1 MKINCI
7 VIDDEP
13 LARKGIKE
21 YIGEV
26 DFLNFVGEFE
36 SPLKATSLLSTT
48 GVQLIF
54 LDIQMPKITGLDFF
68 KTLKNPPPVI
78 FTTAY
83 PQFAL
88 DGFDLNAL
96 DYLVKPISLERFLKA
111 AHKAKEFY
119 DLRVRNQNESNKE
132 DYTDHVFIKVD
143 GKLVKILLENILF
156 VEALQNYVA
165 VHTKEKKYVSYL
177 TLQSI
182 AEFLPADIFIKTHKS
197 FIVAINKVDSIDG
210 NNLQIANHLIPV
222 SRSQKEDVMGKL
234 LGKDFIKR

>member
-21 YIGEV
+21 YISEV
-26 DFLNFVGEFE
+26 DFLNFIAEFD
-36 SPLKATSLLSTT
+36 SPLKATALLSMP
-48 GVQLIF
+48 GVHLIF
-54 LDIQMPKITGLDFF
+54 LDIQMPKITGLDFL
-68 KTLKNPPPVI
+68 KTLKQPPPVI

-111 AHKAKEFY
+111 VQKAKEFY
-119 DLRVRNQNESNKE
+119 DLRARNRDENEKE
-132 DYTDHVFIKVD
+132 DAADYVFIKVD
-143 GKLVKILLENILF
+143 GKLVKVLFGDILF

-165 VHTKEKKYVSYL
+165 VHTKDKKYVSYL

-182 AEFLPADIFIKTHKS
+182 SEFLPPDIFIKTHKS
-197 FIVAINKVDSIDG
+197 FIVAINKVESIQG
-210 NNLQIANHLIPV
+210 NNVQIANHLIPV
-222 SRSQKEDVMGKL
+222 SRSLKEEVMEKL

>member
-1 MKINCI
+1 MINCVI
-7 VIDDEP
+7 IDDEP
-13 LARKGIKE
+13 LARKGLRE
-21 YIGEV
+21 YISDV
-26 DFLNFVGEFE
+26 DFLNLAGEYDNA
-36 SPLKATSLLSTT
+36 LKATEMISRGEAQLL
-48 GVQLIF
+48 F
-54 LDIQMPKITGLDFF
+54 LDIQMPKITGLEFI
-68 KTLKNPPPVI
+68 KTLQKPVPVI
-78 FTTAY
+78 FTTAF
-83 PQFAL
+83 PQYAL

-182 AEFLPADIFIKTHKS
+182 AEFLPADTFIKTHKS

>member
-13 LARKGIKE
+13 LARQGIKE

-165 VHTKEKKYVSYL
+165 VHTKDKKYVSYL

-222 SRSQKEDVMGKL
+222 SRSQKEEVMGKL

>member
-1 MKINCI
+1 MKVNCI

-13 LARKGIKE
+13 LARKGLKE
-21 YIGEV
+21 YISEV
-26 DFLNFVGEFE
+26 DFLNFVGEAE
-36 SPLKATSLLSTT
+36 SPLKASPLLSIPD
-48 GVQLIF
+48 VHLIF
-54 LDIQMPKITGLDFF
+54 LDIQMPKVTGLDFF
-68 KTLKNPPPVI
+68 KTLNNPPPVI

-111 AHKAKEFY
+111 ANKAKEFY
-119 DLRVRNQNESNKE
+119 ELRAKNQSESNKE
-132 DYTDHVFIKVD
+132 NYTDHVFIKVD
-143 GKLVKILLENILF
+143 GRLVKILFENILF
-156 VEALQNYVA
+156 VEALQNYIA
-165 VHTKEKKYVSYL
+165 VHTKDKKYVSYL

-182 AEFLPADIFIKTHKS
+182 AEFLPAGIFIKTHKS

-222 SRSQKEDVMGKL
+222 SRSQKEEVLDKL
-234 LGKDFIKR
+234 LGNDFIKR

>member
-182 AEFLPADIFIKTHKS
+182 AEFLPANIFIKTHKS

-210 NNLQIANHLIPV
+210 NNLQIANHLVPV
-222 SRSQKEDVMGKL
+222 SRSQKEEVLDKL
-234 LGKDFIKR
+234 LGNDFIKR

>member
-13 LARKGIKE
+13 LARQGIKE

>member
-13 LARKGIKE
+13 LARQGIKE

-165 VHTKEKKYVSYL
+165 VHTKDKKYVSYL

>member
-13 LARKGIKE
+13 LARQGIKE

-165 VHTKEKKYVSYL
+165 VHTKDKKYVSYL

-182 AEFLPADIFIKTHKS
+182 AEFLPADTFIKTHKS

>member
-13 LARKGIKE
+13 LARQGIKE

-165 VHTKEKKYVSYL
+165 VHTKDKKYVSYL

-182 AEFLPADIFIKTHKS
+182 AEFLPADTFIKTHKS

-210 NNLQIANHLIPV
+210 NNLQIANHLVPV
-222 SRSQKEDVMGKL
+222 SRSQKEEVMDKL

>member
-21 YIGEV
+21 FIGEV

-165 VHTKEKKYVSYL
+165 VHTKDKKYVSYL

-210 NNLQIANHLIPV
+210 NNLQIANHLVPV
-222 SRSQKEDVMGKL
+222 SRSQKEEVMDKL